1 MMRWIVGVGAG
12 ALLTVAGLIII
23 LGNVEWVMRLAG
35 SATALPSPES
45 GNAVWIGVAFA
56 RVFGA
61 ALIVIGLLTSA
72 ASRLEGEA
80 ARQIR
85 VPLAVGLTVLMVL
98 TGAQALAIW
107 STPAAW
113 VLWAIV
119 AAACGSVFTWG
130 LTKTALHG
138 TK

>member
-1 MMRWIVGVGAG
+1 MMRWLVGVGAG
-12 ALLTVAGLIII
+12 ALLAVAGLIII

-72 ASRLEGEA
+72 ASRLEGQA

-119 AAACGSVFTWG
+119 AVACASVFTWG

>member
-12 ALLTVAGLIII
+12 VLLTVAGLIII

-35 SATALPSPES
+35 AATQLPSPES

-61 ALIVIGLLTSA
+61 ALIVIGLLTCA
-72 ASRLEGEA
+72 ASRLEGAA

-85 VPLAVGLTVLMVL
+85 VPLAVGLTLLMVL
-98 TGAQALAIW
+98 TGIQALAIW
-107 STPAAW
+107 TTPAAW

-119 AAACGSVFTWG
+119 AVACGSVFTWG

-138 TK
+138 AK

>member
-1 MMRWIVGVGAG
+1 MLRWTVGVGAG
-12 ALLTVAGLIII
+12 VLLTVAGLIII

-35 SATALPSPES
+35 AATQLPSPES

-72 ASRLEGEA
+72 ASRLEGAA

-85 VPLAVGLTVLMVL
+85 VPLAVGLTLLMVL
-98 TGAQALAIW
+98 TGIQALAIW
-107 STPAAW
+107 TTPA
-113 VLWAIV
+113 
-119 AAACGSVFTWG
+119 
-130 LTKTALHG
+130 
-138 TK
+138 